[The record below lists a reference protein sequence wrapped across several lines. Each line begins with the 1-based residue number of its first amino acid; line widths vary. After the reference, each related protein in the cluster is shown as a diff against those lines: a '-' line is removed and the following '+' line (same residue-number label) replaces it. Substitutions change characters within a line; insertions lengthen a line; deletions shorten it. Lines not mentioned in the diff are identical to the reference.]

1 MEPRLWPFLFRLAL
15 RYEVAVRLR
24 QRLVERYGE
33 ERTFRMADTSR
44 NLLLFPNLIIN
55 DAMAITTRYFEPI
68 APDEM
73 R

>member
-1 MEPRLWPFLFRLAL
+1 M
-15 RYEVAVRLR
+15 RLR
-24 QRLVERYGE
+24 QRLVERYWE

-55 DAMAITTRYFEPI
+55 DAMAITIRYFEPI